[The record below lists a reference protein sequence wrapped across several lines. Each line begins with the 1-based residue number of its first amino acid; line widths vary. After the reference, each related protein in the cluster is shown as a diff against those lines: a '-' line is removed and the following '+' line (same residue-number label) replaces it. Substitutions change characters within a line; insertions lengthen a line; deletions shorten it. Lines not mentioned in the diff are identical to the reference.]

1 MESFFFLQ
9 RCNSNNCDIFQD
21 FIVSLNSYNEQGM
34 CVLDEVEQKLL
45 SFKCDKCQMITFV
58 DFLKNANEHYIVF
71 LKERRKK

>member
-21 FIVSLNSYNEQGM
+21 FTVSLNSYNEQEM
-34 CVLDEVEQKLL
+34 CVLNEVEQKLL
-45 SFKCDKCQMITFV
+45 SFKCYKCQMRTFV